1 MRQWQNEI
9 VIATEGR
16 GLYEMTV
23 AARQFVRDSGIG
35 LGQLTFFIRHTSA
48 SLLIQEAA
56 DPNVGRDLQE
66 FLSQLVPEETPW
78 FRHREEGPDDMPS
91 HIKSALTQTSLTIPV
106 ASGDLALGT
115 WQGVYLFEHRSAPH
129 RRRVLLHLI
138 GE

>member
-1 MRQWQNEI
+1 MRQWQSEI

-78 FRHREEGPDDMPS
+78 FQRRALQRSSFFGRMAVRHAADRCR
-91 HIKSALTQTSLTIPV
+91 
-106 ASGDLALGT
+106 GT
-115 WQGVYLFEHRSAPH
+115 VPAGLR
-129 RRRVLLHLI
+129 LLYS
-138 GE
+138 